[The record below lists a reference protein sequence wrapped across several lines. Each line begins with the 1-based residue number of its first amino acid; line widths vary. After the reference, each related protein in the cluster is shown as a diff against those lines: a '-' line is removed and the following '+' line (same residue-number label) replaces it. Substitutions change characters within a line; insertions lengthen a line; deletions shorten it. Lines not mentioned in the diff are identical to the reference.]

1 MTILVIKI
9 FAQKNF
15 KINIHQF
22 LLFYPLNSLCPILHS
37 ISTTQYPPVNIH
49 HSIST
54 SQYPLQ
60 LSTPIIHPISTQY
73 PIIHSNYP
81 PNIHSISNYPL
92 QLSTQYPPLNI
103 HSISNYPFP
112 IIHSISNYPLQLS
125 TQYPPLNIQLSTQY
139 PSIPF
144 VFRCFSPAMGP
155 FWGGWRPWSPGGA
168 STPPSVWGAKRRPS
182 GWTSGPSLARHSICY
197 WGQAKSQFWNVFG
210 LCNCLFP
217 DTIGS
222 LFLGSSLN

>member
-22 LLFYPLNSLCPILHS
+22 LLFYPLNPLCPIIHS

-54 SQYPLQ
+54 
-60 LSTPIIHPISTQY
+60 

-92 QLSTQYPPLNI
+92 QLSTQYPLNI
-103 HSISNYPFP
+103 QLSTP
-112 IIHSISNYPLQLS
+112 IIHSIST
-125 TQYPPLNIQLSTQY
+125 TQYPLNIQLSFSNYPLNIQLSTPIIHSISTTQY
-139 PSIPF
+139 PIIHPISINSLCF
-144 VFRCFSPAMGP
+144 QVFFTRNGALLGRVEALVPR
-155 FWGGWRPWSPGGA
+155 GGFYPTISLGGKKETVRVDLRPL
-168 STPPSVWGAKRRPS
+168 S
-182 GWTSGPSLARHSICY
+182 G
-197 WGQAKSQFWNVFG
+197 
-210 LCNCLFP
+210 
-217 DTIGS
+217 
-222 LFLGSSLN
+222 